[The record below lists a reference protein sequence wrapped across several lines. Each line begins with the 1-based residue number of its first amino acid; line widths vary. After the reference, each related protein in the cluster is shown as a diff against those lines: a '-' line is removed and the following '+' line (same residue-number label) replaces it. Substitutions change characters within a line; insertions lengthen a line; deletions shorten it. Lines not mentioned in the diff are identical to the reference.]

1 MQQNNIL
8 AATLIGLGLVAG
20 GFFPGFYYYHAKMDN
35 RTVSVK
41 GLAERDVKSDLAVW
55 TVRFQT
61 ADNNILTAKKQ
72 IEAQQKTLTDFL
84 TSAGFTPDEIIV
96 QGLNMQDAY
105 ADAYRDKSTIP
116 ARYTLT
122 QTILVR
128 TNKVDLVQATYPN
141 IGDLVSKGVSF
152 ASYGNGVAYAY
163 TGLNAIKPAMLKEAT
178 FNARAAAEEFAKNSG
193 AKVGDIRQA
202 NQGVFSITAREQIAD
217 QDESAQVDK
226 KVRVVSTIEYFLK

>member
-8 AATLIGLGLVAG
+8 AAALVGLGLVAG

-55 TVRFQT
+55 TIRFQA

-72 IEAQQKTLTDFL
+72 IEAQQKALTDFL
-84 TSAGFTPDEIIV
+84 STAGFTPDEMIA

-122 QTILVR
+122 QTLLVR

-152 ASYGNGVAYAY
+152 ATYGNGVAYAY

-217 QDESAQVDK
+217 QDESAQVNK